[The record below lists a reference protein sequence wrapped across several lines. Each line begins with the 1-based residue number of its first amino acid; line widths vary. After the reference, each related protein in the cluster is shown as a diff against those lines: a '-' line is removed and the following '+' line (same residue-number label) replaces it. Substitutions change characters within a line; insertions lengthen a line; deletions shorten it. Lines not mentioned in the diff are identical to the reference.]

1 MRKKQNIKTWNH
13 ESSQNLP
20 SSNCHT
26 KHKHKNYNMS
36 KTLNAHLSLSL
47 LQPQKKENPKKQKP
61 ICLSLSLEAFRD
73 RWQCSGFWC
82 VTAWSHSWFWFHF
95 SAGSGLSFRGLSSNA
110 FTSFLP
116 SAPTITSCTPF
127 LSHNRFCSIAIPP

>member
-1 MRKKQNIKTWNH
+1 MSQVKIFLVPTATQNTNTRITACPKLSMPT
-13 ESSQNLP
+13 S
-20 SSNCHT
+20 
-26 KHKHKNYNMS
+26 
-36 KTLNAHLSLSL
+36 LSLSSS
-47 LQPQKKENPKKQKP
+47 NPKKKKTQKSENP
-61 ICLSLSLEAFRD
+61 SLSLSLEAFRD